1 MRSPQRPPQHRI
13 DATLRAMEKAHRAP
27 AAEQVAQFSHS
38 VVEAQR
44 AFERFEASETAEP
57 LPPEGGSLLSLVQSE
72 HSVEAQMDKA
82 LEGVKER
89 LADME
94 RKRML
99 ALGALTRLSERE
111 ALDELKRLKEHV
123 LGLAL
128 RVPLRADYIVHGQNV
143 GLSLFR
149 LYEATERAEREVE
162 ALMKAKDTLD
172 RGEG

>member
-1 MRSPQRPPQHRI
+1 MRRPPQHKI
-13 DATLRAMEKAHRAP
+13 DATLRAMEKAHRSSAGD
-27 AAEQVAQFSHS
+27 QVAQFSRS

-44 AFERFEASETAEP
+44 AFERFEASEHADP
-57 LPPEGGSLLSLVQSE
+57 APPEGGSLLSLVQSE
-72 HSVEAQMDKA
+72 GSVEARMDRA

-99 ALGALTRLSERE
+99 ALGAMTRLSERD
-111 ALDELKRLKEHV
+111 ALEELKRVKEHV

-143 GLSLFR
+143 GLSLLK
-149 LYEATERAEREVE
+149 LYEAADRAEREVSALIEAKE
-162 ALMKAKDTLD
+162 ALD
-172 RGEG
+172 RETDG